1 MREYVMNIGDKEYK
15 AEVKSITTEVALIQV
30 NDKEYEVELK
40 QMGKNPAAPVVRPVN
55 RTAPAAAPAPK
66 QAAPQ
71 SAPSGAAGGVNAPL
85 PGSIL
90 EMLVSEGDTVKAGQ
104 DILVMEAMK
113 MENKIQ
119 APHDGTIKKI
129 FAQVG
134 ANVAEGDPLLEIS
147 RPLMTTL

>member
-15 AEVKSITTEVALIQV
+15 AEVKSITTEVALIEV
-30 NDKEYEVELK
+30 DGKEYEVELK
-40 QMGKNPAAPVVRPVN
+40 QMGKNPAAPAVRPVN
-55 RTAPAAAPAPK
+55 RPAPAAAPATAPK
-66 QAAPQ
+66 TAP
-71 SAPSGAAGGVNAPL
+71 APSGAAGAVTAPL
-85 PGSIL
+85 PGAIL
-90 EMLVSEGDTVKAGQ
+90 ELLVSEGDSVKAGQ

-129 FAQVG
+129 FAQPG

-147 RPLMTTL
+147 RPLMTTV